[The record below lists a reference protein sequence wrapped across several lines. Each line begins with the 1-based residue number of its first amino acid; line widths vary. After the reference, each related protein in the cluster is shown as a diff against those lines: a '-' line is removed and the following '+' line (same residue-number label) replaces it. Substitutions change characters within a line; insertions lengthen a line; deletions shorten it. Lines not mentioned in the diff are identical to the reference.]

1 MGVRPTKIEKPR
13 IYDERHQRWLIPQ
26 TPLAAFDERQM
37 SRVGAQ
43 ALRTLMVNLLG
54 GSLRAQVKDVP
65 VSAIGVT
72 FFSAQN
78 LGFQVVEYGPGARPL
93 LDPNGDW
100 WTEPESPMY
109 AIAVVR
115 YPVLY
120 LDVDALWK
128 RTRYRYFMHHGGAE
142 YDWPH
147 FRRHGVFVLPRP
159 SFDPKHYQDVDRGTE
174 VVQDAHGRW
183 TVLHAPVI
191 GLPRRWTH
199 EGARERG
206 IDTSVYYVNGIE
218 DDPDVVY
225 KALFEPSHEAEQY
238 DDMALFRLN
247 AEEIVS
253 RWVVQERQG
262 LPFFRFRQ
270 TANAPYPF
278 KAYLAAYA
286 GARARW
292 RGLWRDR
299 YDLDDRSM
307 FHRYVQRPRGQPR
320 EPPRAPARPAPRR
333 APPARA
339 ERRENDRFLHERNLR
354 MIAD

>member
-320 EPPRAPARPAPRR
+320 APARPAPRR

-339 ERRENDRFLHERNLR
+339 EMRENDRFLHERNLR